1 MIKEAIVAESGI
13 LFKDEPLKSMSFDFV
28 QLAHELDQLGLDVQ
42 RFGLNPSLLLLQ
54 VDQQAVSRSPELM
67 TTPAFLPALSLYS
80 SLSTALY
87 RPYRFPVA
95 VKHAENIRDA
105 AEDIRDVV
113 KHAKDIRD
121 GVAALYDQ
129 LVTFKPWWIL
139 EIIPMLTTY
148 QEQSGKWIRKRV

>member
-54 VDQQAVSRSPELM
+54 VDQQAAPTVVSRPPELM

-80 SLSTALY
+80 TTLH
-87 RPYRFPVA
+87 RPYRLPVA
-95 VKHAENIRDA
+95 VKHAENIRYA
-105 AEDIRDVV
+105 AEDIRD
-113 KHAKDIRD
+113 A
-121 GVAALYDQ
+121 VAALYDQ
-129 LVTFKPWWIL
+129 LVTFKLWWIL
-139 EIIPMLTTY
+139 ETIPMLTTY